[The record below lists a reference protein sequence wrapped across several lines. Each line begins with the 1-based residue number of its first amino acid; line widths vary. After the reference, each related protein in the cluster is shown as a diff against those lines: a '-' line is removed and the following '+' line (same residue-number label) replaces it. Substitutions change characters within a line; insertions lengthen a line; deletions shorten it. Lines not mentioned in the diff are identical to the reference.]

1 MLPFP
6 PACEV
11 IHCHQIDGGVTA
23 SVRELYPPVCHLLGS
38 CSILGVSQLSQTLPA
53 VAVTGTQ
60 RLWWPPSHSL
70 AVPPVAVDVPRGQ
83 TGTPCSAGCGCP
95 LPGAACADRFTS
107 ASLPSWAAE
116 GTGPGD
122 GGGGMENRTNVV
134 QMLCIIILLS
144 TAPTLLLP
152 TAFGSGHPM
161 ETGLCS
167 RLLHLSGI
175 WPEAWVPA
183 RARQGGGSPESGDR

>member
-1 MLPFP
+1 MSP
-6 PACEV
+6 PWLV
-11 IHCHQIDGGVTA
+11 FH
-23 SVRELYPPVCHLLGS
+23 PGS
-38 CSILGVSQLSQTLPA
+38 QSALT
-53 VAVTGTQ
+53 
-60 RLWWPPSHSL
+60 
-70 AVPPVAVDVPRGQ
+70 D
-83 TGTPCSAGCGCP
+83 TPCHGCHWHAAAVVASLSLPCCSTCSCGCSQRADRDSLQCWLWMSPAGCC
-95 LPGAACADRFTS
+95 LCNRFTS

-122 GGGGMENRTNVV
+122 GGGGVENRTNVV
-134 QMLCIIILLS
+134 QVLCIIILLS